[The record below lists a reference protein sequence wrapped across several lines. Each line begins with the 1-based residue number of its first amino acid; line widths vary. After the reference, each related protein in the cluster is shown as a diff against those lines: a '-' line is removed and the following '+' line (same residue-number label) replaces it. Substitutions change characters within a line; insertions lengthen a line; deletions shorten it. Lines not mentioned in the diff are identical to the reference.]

1 MLHELAPGVMAWEA
15 KDKTAFR
22 AFAVHQDDEVVL
34 VDPIATDEAE
44 MGQIRA
50 LGRVVAIL
58 LTTPWHTRDA
68 ANAARIWGAP
78 VHAHP
83 DALAAIPA
91 AVGATPFPFELPLGL
106 EAIHVPAAGPGMV
119 AVYDAREGG
128 TLLPGD
134 LWHNEAFARFPWYMK
149 PVLKHVVR
157 LRDGLHPFPP
167 VKAKDPLEMRR
178 LLELMLEE
186 RPVKR
191 LLVAHGACLVD
202 GAEGRMRARLMQ
214 GP

>member
-15 KDKTAFR
+15 KDTTAFR
-22 AFAVHQDDEVVL
+22 AFAVHAGDEVVL
-34 VDPIATDEAE
+34 VDPLPTDEAE

-58 LTTPWHTRDA
+58 LTTPWHDRDA
-68 ANAARIWGAP
+68 ANAARTWGAQVFAQAEGLGELP
-78 VHAHP
+78 P
-83 DALAAIPA
+83 KL
-91 AVGATPFPFELPLGL
+91 GAQPFPARLPLGL
-106 EAIHVPAAGPGMV
+106 EAIHVPDAFPGMV
-119 AVYDAREGG
+119 AIYDARDGG

-134 LWHNEAFARFPWYMK
+134 LWHNEVFARFNPFMRLI
-149 PVLKHVVR
+149 LKHVIK

-167 VKAKDPLEMRR
+167 SKAKDPEAVRR
-178 LLELMLEE
+178 ALDLLLAE

-191 LLVAHGACLVD
+191 LLVSHGACLVD
-202 GAEGRMRARLMQ
+202 GAEGRMRARLTQ